1 MAREGYAR
9 MSVEAV
15 AAEAGVTKP
24 TIYLRH
30 PGGKADLAT
39 AALSDMRH
47 RSERA
52 DTGDTRTDLV
62 EQLQR
67 LRRGLE
73 RPFGMA
79 MVGTVLAEEH
89 HTPQL
94 LERFR
99 ERVVLPR
106 RRRVRAV
113 LEAASDR
120 GELREGADL
129 DGLVA
134 MLIGSYYAMYLAGQG
149 VPPGWPG
156 SMVDAVLDM
165 AMRTEE

>member
-1 MAREGYAR
+1 MARDGYAR
-9 MSVEAV
+9 MSLDAV

-30 PGGKADLAT
+30 PGGKADVAT
-39 AALSDMRH
+39 AGLSDMRQ
-47 RSERA
+47 RSERP
-52 DTGDTRTDLV
+52 DIGDTRADLI
-62 EQLQR
+62 EQLAR

-99 ERVVLPR
+99 ERVVGPR

-113 LEAASDR
+113 LEAARER
-120 GELREGADL
+120 GELRPGADL
-129 DGLVA
+129 DVLVA
-134 MLIGSYYAMYLAGQG
+134 MLVGSYYALYLAGEG
-149 VPPGWPG
+149 VPDGWPA
-156 SMVDAVLDM
+156 SVVDAVLV
-165 AMRTEE
+165 TTTKQEG